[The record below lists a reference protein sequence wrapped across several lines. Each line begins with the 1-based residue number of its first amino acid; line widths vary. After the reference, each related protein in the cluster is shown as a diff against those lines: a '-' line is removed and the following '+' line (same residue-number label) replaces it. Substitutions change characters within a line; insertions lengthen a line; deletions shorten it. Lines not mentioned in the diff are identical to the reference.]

1 MPPFFLT
8 RAIESA
14 TSVFLSPAGADRAE
28 WRPVIFSN
36 RPLPIFYRASSW
48 GYSVVGALLI
58 IFAEQMRACD
68 EGFWWRA
75 VGAGLFVQGFLS
87 YQSDV
92 AMWGRHDAEARIW
105 KLIDPLL
112 ASTLTVMVGPVICS
126 RMALGVFTLPEE
138 LKHTWTLGVVMA
150 ITSKLMGA
158 RAALI
163 EIRGNDFKVQTPD
176 QGSVS
181 KRARSWGGI
190 PLDWAGA
197 LFMNQIPCPDL
208 ASPGLAWSLTSEG
221 VLQARTRDGVE
232 TWSYRIAPRMG
243 FSFVE
248 KVTWQK
254 RGQAPFELTREDP
267 DPADGWARRWEIKS
281 GVGEVKVRWR
291 DRKSL

>member
-14 TSVFLSPAGADRAE
+14 TTVFLSPAGADRAE

-68 EGFWWRA
+68 EGFWWRT
-75 VGAGLFVQGFLS
+75 VGAGLLVQGFLS

-150 ITSKLMGA
+150 IASKLMGA
-158 RAALI
+158 RAARSPDVECETILLWHCGWHALPLVAVYCI
-163 EIRGNDFKVQTPD
+163 LGIVQH
-176 QGSVS
+176 
-181 KRARSWGGI
+181 
-190 PLDWAGA
+190 
-197 LFMNQIPCPDL
+197 
-208 ASPGLAWSLTSEG
+208 
-221 VLQARTRDGVE
+221 VE
-232 TWSYRIAPRMG
+232 TN
-243 FSFVE
+243 
-248 KVTWQK
+248 
-254 RGQAPFELTREDP
+254 
-267 DPADGWARRWEIKS
+267 
-281 GVGEVKVRWR
+281 
-291 DRKSL
+291 